1 MEKVQNVIGI
11 PVPKVLDWDDGISN
25 SAESE
30 YILMEEAKGTRLDE
44 LWTDMR
50 IDDKWKI
57 VAEVVAMQ
65 KKLQSAIFSRLALSS
80 VDSYTTADGGHIG
93 VATSTSSRMLS
104 KAVWTLNLLA
114 SCQMRPGHTQKSDLQ
129 LGLPLNSR
137 FGNQN

>member
-1 MEKVQNVIGI
+1 MEEVQNVIGI

-30 YILMEEAKGTRLDE
+30 YILMEEAKGARLDE

-65 KKLQSAIFSRLALSS
+65 KKLQSAIFSRSALSS
-80 VDSYTTADGGHIG
+80 VDSYIH
-93 VATSTSSRMLS
+93 R
-104 KAVWTLNLLA
+104 
-114 SCQMRPGHTQKSDLQ
+114 
-129 LGLPLNSR
+129 
-137 FGNQN
+137 

>member
-30 YILMEEAKGTRLDE
+30 YILMEEAEGTRLDE

-65 KKLQSAIFSRLALSS
+65 KKLQSAIFSRLALIS
-80 VDSYTTADGGHIG
+80 VDSYIRG
-93 VATSTSSRMLS
+93 
-104 KAVWTLNLLA
+104 
-114 SCQMRPGHTQKSDLQ
+114 
-129 LGLPLNSR
+129 
-137 FGNQN
+137 

>member
-30 YILMEEAKGTRLDE
+30 YILMEEAKGTPLNE

-80 VDSYTTADGGHIG
+80 ADSYIH
-93 VATSTSSRMLS
+93 R
-104 KAVWTLNLLA
+104 
-114 SCQMRPGHTQKSDLQ
+114 
-129 LGLPLNSR
+129 
-137 FGNQN
+137 

>member
-65 KKLQSAIFSRLALSS
+65 KKLQSAIFSRSVLSS
-80 VDSYTTADGGHIG
+80 VDSYPLTANI
-93 VATSTSSRMLS
+93 
-104 KAVWTLNLLA
+104 
-114 SCQMRPGHTQKSDLQ
+114 
-129 LGLPLNSR
+129 
-137 FGNQN
+137 